1 MYFKKNGDALTLSE
15 YNAIISLFRNDITLS
30 SPVKLK
36 NGAGEYGNYSFD
48 INAVLTDVGYILNN
62 DSVLHCEVEPVYD
75 YSTYI
80 LQLTLANPVVDY
92 ENIEDKWDYSTIE
105 VELIENSNSKLE
117 CNVDLSSY
125 ENHILLNPAKMIVK
139 FDKPVIKEIQQDG

>member
-36 NGAGEYGNYSFD
+36 NSSGEYGNYSFN

-62 DSVLHCEVEPVYD
+62 SSVLNCMVEPFYD

-105 VELIENSNSKLE
+105 VELIENSNNKLE
-117 CNVDLSSY
+117 CNVDLSNY
-125 ENHILLNPAKMIVK
+125 KNHILLNPANMIVK
-139 FDKPVIKEIQQDG
+139 FDKPMVKEIQ

>member
-36 NGAGEYGNYSFD
+36 NGSGEYGNYTFD
-48 INAVLTDVGYILNN
+48 INAVLTDVGYLLNN
-62 DSVLHCEVEPVYD
+62 NSVLHCEVEPVYD

-80 LQLTLANPVVDY
+80 LELTLANPVVDY
-92 ENIEDKWDYSTIE
+92 ENIEDKWDYSTIT
-105 VELIENSNSKLE
+105 VELIKNSNGKLE

-125 ENHILLNPAKMIVK
+125 ENHILLNPANMIVK
-139 FDKPVIKEIQQDG
+139 FDKPVVKEIP

>member
-1 MYFKKNGDALTLSE
+1 MYFKKNGDGLGLSE

-48 INAVLTDVGYILNN
+48 INAVLTDVGYLLNN

-75 YSTYI
+75 YSTYM
-80 LQLTLANPVVDY
+80 LQLTLANPVIDY
-92 ENIEDKWDYSTIE
+92 DNIGDKWEYSTIE
-105 VELIENSNSKLE
+105 VELIENSNGKLE

-125 ENHILLNPAKMIVK
+125 ENHILLNTVNMIVK
-139 FDKPVIKEIQQDG
+139 FDKPVVKEIQ

>member
-1 MYFKKNGDALTLSE
+1 MDFKKNGDALTLSE

-30 SPVKLK
+30 SQVKLK
-36 NGAGEYGNYSFD
+36 NSSGEYGNYSFD
-48 INAVLTDVGYILNN
+48 INAVLTDVGYILNS
-62 DSVLHCEVEPVYD
+62 DSVLNCVVEPVYD

-80 LQLTLANPVVDY
+80 LQLKLANPVIEYD
-92 ENIEDKWDYSTIE
+92 NIEDRWDYSTIE

-125 ENHILLNPAKMIVK
+125 ENHILLNTANMIVK
-139 FDKPVIKEIQQDG
+139 FNKPMVKEIQ

>member
-36 NGAGEYGNYSFD
+36 NSAGEYGNYSFN
-48 INAVLTDVGYILNN
+48 INAVLTDIGYLINN

-105 VELIENSNSKLE
+105 VELIENSNGKLE
-117 CNVDLSSY
+117 CNVDLSTY
-125 ENHILLNPAKMIVK
+125 ENHILLNTANILVK
-139 FDKPVIKEIQQDG
+139 FDKPVVKEIQ

>member
-36 NGAGEYGNYSFD
+36 NGSGEYGNYSFD

-62 DSVLHCEVEPVYD
+62 GSVLNCVVEPVYD

-80 LQLTLANPVVDY
+80 LELTLANPVIDY
-92 ENIEDKWDYSTIE
+92 ENIEDKWDYSTIT
-105 VELIENSNSKLE
+105 VELIKNSNNKLE

-125 ENHILLNPAKMIVK
+125 ENHILLNPANMIVK
-139 FDKPVIKEIQQDG
+139 FDKPVVKEIQ

>member
-36 NGAGEYGNYSFD
+36 NGSGEYGNYTFD
-48 INAVLTDVGYILNN
+48 INAVLTDVGYLLNN
-62 DSVLHCEVEPVYD
+62 NSVLHCEVEPVYD
-75 YSTYI
+75 YSTYM

-92 ENIEDKWDYSTIE
+92 ENIEDKWDYSTIT
-105 VELIENSNSKLE
+105 VELIKNSNGKLE

-125 ENHILLNPAKMIVK
+125 ENHILLNPANMIVK
-139 FDKPVIKEIQQDG
+139 FDKPVVKEIP

>member
-15 YNAIISLFRNDITLS
+15 YNAIISLFRNDIILS

-36 NGAGEYGNYSFD
+36 NGSGEYGNYSFD

-62 DSVLHCEVEPVYD
+62 NSVLNCMVEPVYD

-80 LQLTLANPVVDY
+80 LQLKLANPVIDY

-105 VELIENSNSKLE
+105 VELIENSNGKLE
-117 CNVDLSSY
+117 CNIDLSTY
-125 ENHILLNPAKMIVK
+125 ENHLLLNPANMIVK
-139 FDKPVIKEIQQDG
+139 FDKPMVKEIQ

>member
-1 MYFKKNGDALTLSE
+1 MYFKKNGDGLGLSE

-36 NGAGEYGNYSFD
+36 NGSGEYGKYSFD
-48 INAVLTDVGYILNN
+48 INAVLTDVGYLVNN

-75 YSTYI
+75 YSTYM
-80 LQLTLANPVVDY
+80 LQLTLANPIIEYD
-92 ENIEDKWDYSTIE
+92 NIKDKWDYSTIE
-105 VELIENSNSKLE
+105 VELTENSNSKLE

-125 ENHILLNPAKMIVK
+125 ENHILLNPVNMIVK
-139 FDKPVIKEIQQDG
+139 FDKPVVKEIQ

>member
-36 NGAGEYGNYSFD
+36 NSAGEYGNYSFN

-75 YSTYI
+75 YSTYM
-80 LQLTLANPVVDY
+80 LQLTLANPIIEYD
-92 ENIEDKWDYSTIE
+92 NIGDEWDYSTIE
-105 VELIENSNSKLE
+105 VELIENSNGKLE
-117 CNVDLSSY
+117 CNVDLSTY
-125 ENHILLNPAKMIVK
+125 ENHILLNPANMIVK
-139 FDKPVIKEIQQDG
+139 FNKPVIKEIQ

>member
-36 NGAGEYGNYSFD
+36 NGAGEFGNYSFD

-62 DSVLHCEVEPVYD
+62 NSVLNCVVEPVYD

-80 LQLTLANPVVDY
+80 LQLRIANPVIDY

-105 VELIENSNSKLE
+105 VELIKNSNSKLE

-125 ENHILLNPAKMIVK
+125 ENHILLNPANMIVK
-139 FDKPVIKEIQQDG
+139 FDKPLVKEIQ

>member
-1 MYFKKNGDALTLSE
+1 MYFKKIGDALTLSG

-36 NGAGEYGNYSFD
+36 NSAGEYGNYSFN
-48 INAVLTDVGYILNN
+48 INAVLTDVGYILNSG
-62 DSVLHCEVEPVYD
+62 SVLHCEVEPVYD

-80 LQLTLANPVVDY
+80 LQLKLANPIIEYD
-92 ENIEDKWDYSTIE
+92 NIGDKWEYSTIE

-125 ENHILLNPAKMIVK
+125 ENHILLNTANMVVK
-139 FDKPVIKEIQQDG
+139 FDKPVVKEIQ

>member
-15 YNAIISLFRNDITLS
+15 YNAIISLFRNDMPLS
-30 SPVKLK
+30 SQVKLK
-36 NGAGEYGNYSFD
+36 NGSGEYGNYSFN

-62 DSVLHCEVEPVYD
+62 GSVLNCVVEPVYD

-80 LQLTLANPVVDY
+80 LQLKLANPVIEYD
-92 ENIEDKWDYSTIE
+92 NIKDKWDYSTIE
-105 VELIENSNSKLE
+105 VELIENLNSKLE

-125 ENHILLNPAKMIVK
+125 ENHILLNTANMIVK
-139 FDKPVIKEIQQDG
+139 FNKSLVKEIQ

>member
-15 YNAIISLFRNDITLS
+15 YNAIISLFRNDLTLL

-36 NGAGEYGNYSFD
+36 NGNGEYGNYSFD

-62 DSVLHCEVEPVYD
+62 NSVLNCVVEPSYD

-80 LQLTLANPVVDY
+80 LQLKLANPIIEYD
-92 ENIEDKWDYSTIE
+92 NIEDKWKYFIIA
-105 VELIENSNSKLE
+105 VELMENSNGELE

-125 ENHILLNPAKMIVK
+125 ENYILLSPANMIVK
-139 FDKPVIKEIQQDG
+139 FDKPMVKEIQNG

>member
-36 NGAGEYGNYSFD
+36 NGSGEYGNYTFD
-48 INAVLTDVGYILNN
+48 INAVLTDVGYLLNN
-62 DSVLHCEVEPVYD
+62 NSVLHCEVEPVYD

-80 LQLTLANPVVDY
+80 LELTLANPVVDY
-92 ENIEDKWDYSTIE
+92 ENIEDKWDYSTIT
-105 VELIENSNSKLE
+105 VELIKNSNGKLE

-125 ENHILLNPAKMIVK
+125 ENHILLNPANMIVK
-139 FDKPVIKEIQQDG
+139 FDKPLVKEIQ

>member
-1 MYFKKNGDALTLSE
+1 MDFKKNGDALTLSE
-15 YNAIISLFRNDITLS
+15 YNAIISLFRNDIPLS
-30 SPVKLK
+30 SQVKLK
-36 NGAGEYGNYSFD
+36 NGSGEYGNYSFN

-62 DSVLHCEVEPVYD
+62 GSVLNCVVEPVYD

-80 LQLTLANPVVDY
+80 LQLKLANPVIEYD
-92 ENIEDKWDYSTIE
+92 NIKDKWDYSTIE

-125 ENHILLNPAKMIVK
+125 KNHILLNTANMIVK
-139 FDKPVIKEIQQDG
+139 FNKPLVKEIQ

>member
-1 MYFKKNGDALTLSE
+1 MDFKKIGDALTLSE
-15 YNAIISLFRNDITLS
+15 YNAIISLFRNNITLS
-30 SPVKLK
+30 SQVKLK

-62 DSVLHCEVEPVYD
+62 NSVLHCMVEPVYD

-80 LQLTLANPVVDY
+80 LELKLANPVIDY
-92 ENIEDKWDYSTIE
+92 ENIEDKWDYSTIT

-125 ENHILLNPAKMIVK
+125 ENHILLNPANMIVK
-139 FDKPVIKEIQQDG
+139 FDKPVIKEIQ

>member
-1 MYFKKNGDALTLSE
+1 MDFKKNGDALTLSE
-15 YNAIISLFRNDITLS
+15 YNAIISLFRNDIPLS
-30 SPVKLK
+30 SQVKLK
-36 NGAGEYGNYSFD
+36 NGSGEYGNYSFN

-62 DSVLHCEVEPVYD
+62 GSVLNCIVEPVYD

-80 LQLTLANPVVDY
+80 LQLKLANPVIEYD
-92 ENIEDKWDYSTIE
+92 NIKDKWDYSTIE

-125 ENHILLNPAKMIVK
+125 KNHILLNTANMIVK
-139 FDKPVIKEIQQDG
+139 FNKPLVKEIQ

>member
-30 SPVKLK
+30 SPIKLK
-36 NGAGEYGNYSFD
+36 NSAGEYGNYSFN

-62 DSVLHCEVEPVYD
+62 NSVLNCVVEPVYD

-92 ENIEDKWDYSTIE
+92 ENIEDKSDYSTIE
-105 VELIENSNSKLE
+105 VELIENSNGKLE
-117 CNVDLSSY
+117 CNVDLSTY
-125 ENHILLNPAKMIVK
+125 ENHILLNPANMIVK
-139 FDKPVIKEIQQDG
+139 FDKPVIKEIQ

>member
-1 MYFKKNGDALTLSE
+1 MYFKKNGDGLGLSE

-30 SPVKLK
+30 SQVKLK

-48 INAVLTDVGYILNN
+48 INAVLTDVGYLLNN

-75 YSTYI
+75 YSTYM
-80 LQLTLANPVVDY
+80 LQLTLANPIIEYD
-92 ENIEDKWDYSTIE
+92 NIKDKWDYSPIE
-105 VELIENSNSKLE
+105 VELIENSNNKLE

-125 ENHILLNPAKMIVK
+125 ENHILLNPVNMIVK
-139 FDKPVIKEIQQDG
+139 FDKPVVKEIQ

>member
-1 MYFKKNGDALTLSE
+1 MNFKKNGDALTLSE

-36 NGAGEYGNYSFD
+36 NGSGEYGNYSFD

-62 DSVLHCEVEPVYD
+62 GSVLNCVVEPVYD

-92 ENIEDKWDYSTIE
+92 ENIEDKWDYSTIK

-125 ENHILLNPAKMIVK
+125 ENHILLNPVNMIVK
-139 FDKPVIKEIQQDG
+139 FDKPVVKEIQ

>member
-36 NGAGEYGNYSFD
+36 NSAGEYGNYSFN

-62 DSVLHCEVEPVYD
+62 DSVLHCVVEPVYD

-105 VELIENSNSKLE
+105 VELIENSNGKLE
-117 CNVDLSSY
+117 CNVDLSTY
-125 ENHILLNPAKMIVK
+125 ENHILLNPANMIVK
-139 FDKPVIKEIQQDG
+139 FDKPMVKEIQ

>member
-1 MYFKKNGDALTLSE
+1 MYFKKNGDGLGLSE

-36 NGAGEYGNYSFD
+36 NGAGEYGNYSFN
-48 INAVLTDVGYILNN
+48 INAVLTDVGYLLNN

-75 YSTYI
+75 YSTYM
-80 LQLTLANPVVDY
+80 LQLTLANPVIEYD
-92 ENIEDKWDYSTIE
+92 NIEDKWDYSTIE
-105 VELIENSNSKLE
+105 VELIENSNNKLE

-125 ENHILLNPAKMIVK
+125 ENHILLNPVNMIVK
-139 FDKPVIKEIQQDG
+139 FDKPMVKEIQ

>member
-1 MYFKKNGDALTLSE
+1 MYFKKNGDGLGLSE

-36 NGAGEYGNYSFD
+36 NGSGEYGNYSFN
-48 INAVLTDVGYILNN
+48 INAVLTDVGYLLNN

-75 YSTYI
+75 YSTYM
-80 LQLTLANPVVDY
+80 LQLTLANPVIEYD
-92 ENIEDKWDYSTIE
+92 NIEDKWDYSTIE
-105 VELIENSNSKLE
+105 VELIENSNKKLE

-125 ENHILLNPAKMIVK
+125 ENHILLNTANILVK
-139 FDKPVIKEIQQDG
+139 FDKPVIKEIP

>member
-1 MYFKKNGDALTLSE
+1 MYFKKNGDGLGLSE

-36 NGAGEYGNYSFD
+36 NGAGEYGNYSFN
-48 INAVLTDVGYILNN
+48 INAVLTDIGYLVNN

-80 LQLTLANPVVDY
+80 LQLTLANPIIEYD
-92 ENIEDKWDYSTIE
+92 NIEDKWDYSTIE
-105 VELIENSNSKLE
+105 VELIENSNNKLE

-125 ENHILLNPAKMIVK
+125 ENHILLNPANMIVK
-139 FDKPVIKEIQQDG
+139 FDKPVVKEIQ

>member
-1 MYFKKNGDALTLSE
+1 MYFKKNGDGLGLSE

-30 SPVKLK
+30 SQVKLK

-48 INAVLTDVGYILNN
+48 INAVLTDVGYLLNK
-62 DSVLHCEVEPVYD
+62 DSVLNCEVEPVYD
-75 YSTYI
+75 YSTYM
-80 LQLTLANPVVDY
+80 LQLTLANPVIDY
-92 ENIEDKWDYSTIE
+92 DNIGDKWDYSTIE

-125 ENHILLNPAKMIVK
+125 ENHILLNTANILVK
-139 FDKPVIKEIQQDG
+139 FDKPVVKEIQ

>member
-1 MYFKKNGDALTLSE
+1 MYFKKNGDGLGLSE

-36 NGAGEYGNYSFD
+36 NSSGEYGNYSFN
-48 INAVLTDVGYILNN
+48 INAVLTDVGYLLNN

-75 YSTYI
+75 YSTYM
-80 LQLTLANPVVDY
+80 LQLTLANPIIEYD
-92 ENIEDKWDYSTIE
+92 NIEDKWDYSTIE
-105 VELIENSNSKLE
+105 LKLIENSNNKLE

-125 ENHILLNPAKMIVK
+125 ENYILLNPVNMIVK
-139 FDKPVIKEIQQDG
+139 FDKPVVKEIQ

>member
-1 MYFKKNGDALTLSE
+1 MYFKKNGDGLGLSE

-36 NGAGEYGNYSFD
+36 NGSGEYGNYSFN
-48 INAVLTDVGYILNN
+48 INAVLTDVGYLVNN

-75 YSTYI
+75 YSTYM
-80 LQLTLANPVVDY
+80 LQLTLANPIIEYD
-92 ENIEDKWDYSTIE
+92 NIEDKWDYSTIE
-105 VELIENSNSKLE
+105 VELIENSNKKLE

-125 ENHILLNPAKMIVK
+125 ENHILLNTANILVK
-139 FDKPVIKEIQQDG
+139 FDKPVVKEIQ

>member
-1 MYFKKNGDALTLSE
+1 MDFKKNGDALTLSE

-36 NGAGEYGNYSFD
+36 NSSGEYGNYSFD
-48 INAVLTDVGYILNN
+48 INAVLTDVGYLLNK

-80 LQLTLANPVVDY
+80 LQLTLANPIIEYD
-92 ENIEDKWDYSTIE
+92 NIEDKWDYSTIE
-105 VELIENSNSKLE
+105 VELIENSNKKLE

-125 ENHILLNPAKMIVK
+125 ENHILLNTANILVK
-139 FDKPVIKEIQQDG
+139 FDKPVVKEIQ

>member
-1 MYFKKNGDALTLSE
+1 MNFKKNGDALTLSE

-30 SPVKLK
+30 NKVKLK
-36 NGAGEYGNYSFD
+36 NGAGEFGNYSFD

-62 DSVLHCEVEPVYD
+62 NSVLNCMVEPVYD

-80 LQLTLANPVVDY
+80 LELTLANPVIEYD
-92 ENIEDKWDYSTIE
+92 NIKDKWEYSTIE
-105 VELIENSNSKLE
+105 VELIENSNNKLE

-125 ENHILLNPAKMIVK
+125 KNHILLNPANMIVK
-139 FDKPVIKEIQQDG
+139 FNKPVVKEIQ

>member
-36 NGAGEYGNYSFD
+36 NGSGEYGNYSFN
-48 INAVLTDVGYILNN
+48 INAVLTDVGYLLNN

-75 YSTYI
+75 YSTYM
-80 LQLTLANPVVDY
+80 LQLTLANPVIEYD
-92 ENIEDKWDYSTIE
+92 NIEDKWDYSTIE
-105 VELIENSNSKLE
+105 VELIENSNGKLE
-117 CNVDLSSY
+117 CNVDLSTY
-125 ENHILLNPAKMIVK
+125 ENHILLNPANVIVK
-139 FDKPVIKEIQQDG
+139 FDKPVIKEIQ